1 MSVSWISSRTV
12 VINCAKFFIRVLVSY
27 FQFNNSSLIS
37 ALVEGVENN
46 GVATVDRILQYD
58 AVGRKNFNVNG
69 SLHDSLLHKA
79 VRNNNYEIC
88 KMLVKFGADVNL
100 LNLDNQSPLNVG
112 EANGQFPICKRLV
125 RERKEKKIRYKKV
138 LHVFAKE
145 NDIDNC
151 KIHVKSVDVNET
163 DEKMR
168 TPLHVAK
175 IFANDALCNL
185 LLRYGTDVHAKD
197 SYMDDPIQLA
207 FYYGRFKLREKLL
220 SDLPYFG

>member
-1 MSVSWISSRTV
+1 M
-12 VINCAKFFIRVLVSY
+12 INCAKFFIRVLVSF
-27 FQFNNSSLIS
+27 FQFNYSSLIS
-37 ALVEGVENN
+37 ALVESVENN
-46 GVATVDRILQYD
+46 DVAAVDRILQYD

-100 LNLDNQSPLNVG
+100 LNLDNQSPLNVA
-112 EANGQFPICKRLV
+112 EANGGFLICKLLV
-125 RERKEKKIRYKKV
+125 RKRKEKVIRYKKA

-151 KIHVKSVDVNET
+151 KIHIKSVNVNET

-168 TPLHVAK
+168 TPLHVAM
-175 IFANDALCNL
+175 IFANYALCNL
-185 LLRYGTDVHAKD
+185 LLRYGADAHAKN
-197 SYMDDPIQLA
+197 SFMDDPIKLA

-220 SDLPYFG
+220 FDLPYFG